1 MNICLMFALAAAIAP
16 VAAAAREERPAL
28 HIPITRHELFDFF
41 FFNFFLQFFSF
52 YELERIEVIG
62 AGVRGTVEL
71 CGRKLSRGMINVS
84 MVGLCTLLEQRVGE

>member
-41 FFNFFLQFFSF
+41 FFLIFFYNFFPF
-52 YELERIEVIG
+52 
-62 AGVRGTVEL
+62 
-71 CGRKLSRGMINVS
+71 MN
-84 MVGLCTLLEQRVGE
+84 